1 MQHASQIDYN
11 TVKAL
16 AERSG
21 LHLLE
26 VYRLLQG
33 KRVKNPDAWNRLK
46 QARLELAQQQ
56 ERQAAMRPR

>member
-1 MQHASQIDYN
+1 MQDASHIDYH
-11 TVKAL
+11 TIKAL

-33 KRVKNPDAWNRLK
+33 ERVKNPEAWSRLD

-56 ERQAAMRPR
+56 ERHAALRTQ